1 MSGWWMEKGILILEI
16 IKGSKEEMS
25 GKIEKYE
32 RIMYVNG
39 EDVESCRLEKDQRII
54 KRKEKVNLVV
64 DRKRMNRK

>member
-1 MSGWWMEKGILILEI
+1 VNLERKKKKKIGVRMSGWWMEKGILILEI

-39 EDVESCRLEKDQRII
+39 EDVESCRLEKD
-54 KRKEKVNLVV
+54 
-64 DRKRMNRK
+64 